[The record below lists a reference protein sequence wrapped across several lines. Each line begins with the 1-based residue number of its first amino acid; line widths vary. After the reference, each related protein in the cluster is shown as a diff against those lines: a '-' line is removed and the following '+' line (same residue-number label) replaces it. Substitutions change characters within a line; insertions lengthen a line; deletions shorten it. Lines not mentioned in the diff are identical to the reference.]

1 MKHNSKVDCVYQ
13 YIRDGIQKGVFL
25 PGERLVISRI
35 AKENECSEIPVREAL
50 RRLESEKIV
59 NLIPYKGAVVSQ
71 VNKGYMQQLFQV
83 KCILE
88 GQAVRLATDSITG
101 AQLKNLRGLAQEM
114 RDLLETGNLKRCA
127 ALNRKFHL
135 TLYKATGN
143 DVLVQCISDLWNK
156 WPLGYY
162 ANQIPDEW
170 YRISTQ
176 QHFDLLDAIEA
187 GDKDKAQSI
196 ILMHKQGSLANLG
209 KRPERQSILE

>member
-1 MKHNSKVDCVYQ
+1 
-13 YIRDGIQKGVFL
+13 
-25 PGERLVISRI
+25 
-35 AKENECSEIPVREAL
+35 
-50 RRLESEKIV
+50 
-59 NLIPYKGAVVSQ
+59 
-71 VNKGYMQQLFQV
+71 
-83 KCILE
+83 
-88 GQAVRLATDSITG
+88 
-101 AQLKNLRGLAQEM
+101 M
-114 RDLLETGNLKRCA
+114 RDLLETGNLKRCS

-135 TLYKATGN
+135 TLYKTTGN

-209 KRPERQSILE
+209 KCPERQSILE

>member
-1 MKHNSKVDCVYQ
+1 MKHNSKVDCVYR
-13 YIRDGIQKGVFL
+13 YIRDGIQKGTFL

-50 RRLESEKIV
+50 RRLESEKV
-59 NLIPYKGAVVSQ
+59 VDLIPYKGAVVSQ

-88 GQAVRLATDSITG
+88 GQAVRLVTNSITS
-101 AQLKNLRGLAQEM
+101 AQLKNLRVLAQEM
-114 RDLLETGNLKRCA
+114 RDNLEAGNLKRCA
-127 ALNRKFHL
+127 VLNRKFHL

-143 DVLVQCISDLWNK
+143 DVLVQCIIANK
-156 WPLGYY
+156 
-162 ANQIPDEW
+162 IPDEW
-170 YRISTQ
+170 YQISTQ

-196 ILMHKQGSLANLG
+196 LLMHKQGSLANLG
-209 KRPERQSILE
+209 KRSESQSILE